1 MKDVMRA
8 GYREQSFESSQEK
21 RAGVT
26 RAMPSAEAPAAR
38 FLLQQAARLAP
49 ARSSRKWPQRY
60 TQRVWRGQA
69 VLLVSRAQHSSSACG
84 GIFMQGE
91 RRKRAV
97 VGWCCCAKTSCIQC
111 FQSRRGKVPKKNT
124 YACQCVV
131 ASAAQRHI
139 TRERG
144 PRRRTKPEKRNAGA
158 RSREKKNG
166 RGGGHRCQGVARPG
180 VKHFAR
186 FTLRYR
192 RRARPP
198 RASRRRSGA
207 A

>member
-111 FQSRRGKVPKKNT
+111 FQSRRGKVPKK
-124 YACQCVV
+124 YLCLSVCGGFGR
-131 ASAAQRHI
+131 SAPHNAR
-139 TRERG
+139 TRTEKENQTR
-144 PRRRTKPEKRNAGA
+144 KRNAGA
-158 RSREKKNG
+158 RSREEK
-166 RGGGHRCQGVARPG
+166 RP
-180 VKHFAR
+180 
-186 FTLRYR
+186 R
-192 RRARPP
+192 RRPPLQRGRPPRRQVLRSLTLHYQRHARPP